1 MIHMDNATTKGN
13 KMKTEYK
20 IDLMIVRTAIFMAGK
35 VQAIASAKAKADGFG
50 REIWGNMKTVD
61 FGKK

>member
-1 MIHMDNATTKGN
+1 MDNATTKGN
-13 KMKTEYK
+13 NEMKTEYK
-20 IDLMIVRTAIFMAGK
+20 IDVLIVRTAIFMAGK
-35 VQAIASAKAKADGFG
+35 VQAIAAAKAKVDGFG

>member
-1 MIHMDNATTKGN
+1 MDNATTKGN
-13 KMKTEYK
+13 NGMKTEYK
-20 IDLMIVRTAIFMAGK
+20 IDVLIVRTALFMAGK